1 MVSFLVAPMHPYLR
15 RVEIAGERV
24 VRSIDNERVLIRV
37 CKAVKF
43 VEVVYNDGTVAGSL
57 VVRV

>member
-1 MVSFLVAPMHPYLR
+1 MVSSLVVPMHPYLR
-15 RVEIAGERV
+15 RMEIAGERV
-24 VRSIDNERVLIRV
+24 VRCIDNKRVLTRV

-43 VEVVYNDGTVAGSL
+43 VEVVYNDGTVASSL